1 MIFYH
6 LALPCLAPIRTKG
19 GRSLISTK
27 QVNKNIYQHF
37 IFPPPLS
44 FFVEKRNRKNSAEL
58 TQAHL
63 RTLLV
68 KQEVRNEAIFQ
79 LN

>member
-1 MIFYH
+1 VIFYH

-37 IFPPPLS
+37 L
-44 FFVEKRNRKNSAEL
+44 SAEL

-68 KQEVRNEAIFQ
+68 KQKVRDEAIFQ